1 ATADTANATADSWI
15 AAWRGA
21 DDAVR
26 AYLAHTL
33 DTAASDEPL
42 SEPIVARLV
51 SQHRPP
57 DHALVL
63 AASMPIRDVDAFADP
78 SGPAAA
84 VFANRGASGID
95 GTVATAAGVA
105 LGRGAPATLLIGD
118 LALLHDLNSLALLR
132 DPACPSSAQ
141 PPVVIVAVNNDG
153 GGIFHFLPLARE
165 GVEAGVV
172 PAADF
177 ERFFGTP
184 HGLGFADA
192 AGLFGLA
199 YHAPTTVGGFVD
211 AYRAACAS
219 GRSALIEV
227 RTERTANEALHARL
241 RDQIAAAV
249 SATAR

>member
-1 ATADTANATADSWI
+1 PA
-15 AAWRGA
+15 
-21 DDAVR
+21 
-26 AYLAHTL
+26 
-33 DTAASDEPL
+33 
-42 SEPIVARLV
+42 
-51 SQHRPP
+51 
-57 DHALVL
+57 DHALLL

-78 SGPAAA
+78 TSAPAA

-105 LGRGAPATLLIGD
+105 RGRQTPATLLIGD

-132 DPACPSSAQ
+132 APNASTVAQ

-165 GVEAGVV
+165 GVQAGVV
-172 PAADF
+172 PTSDF

-192 AGLFGLA
+192 AALFGLA
-199 YHAPTTVGGFVD
+199 YHAPTTFGGFVD
-211 AYRAACAS
+211 AYRAACAA

-227 RTERTANEALHARL
+227 RTERSANEALHARL
-241 RDQIAAAV
+241 RKDIADAVAA
-249 SATAR
+249 SLG